1 MHTNVRISMIGCL
14 LVGTAACSSIRPV
27 REPARF
33 IAEQKPPV
41 VYVGYVTEGVGYT
54 REMTNP
60 QIVGDSVVGTWT
72 EGNSPASIPMRDVHS
87 VAALRR
93 DGARTAMLLGG
104 AAVVTGVMAYVLLQ
118 NAAGNNDWY
127 CDYSPNR
134 RGPFGEPYCGPREPG
149 TSALRS
155 R

>member
-1 MHTNVRISMIGCL
+1 MNLRQLTPTCL
-14 LVGTAACSSIRPV
+14 AVAAVACSSLRPV

-41 VYVGYVTEGVGYT
+41 VFVGYVSEGVGRT

-60 QIVGDSVVGTWT
+60 HIVGDSVVGTWA
-72 EGNSPASIPMRDVHS
+72 EGQGPAAVPMRDVHS
-87 VAALRR
+87 VAAVRR
-93 DGARTAMLLGG
+93 DGAKTFLFVAGIVGATSIVAYALTAGG
-104 AAVVTGVMAYVLLQ
+104 TD
-118 NAAGNNDWY
+118 GNWY

-134 RGPFGEPYCGPREPG
+134 RGPAGEPFCGPREPG
-149 TSALRS
+149 ISALGS